1 MKIPNVSIAIT
12 KKWMYEMIKSRI
24 IDNDMGAVM
33 KVPLTGRGDIHGYTM
48 ILDIARLVLNLAT
61 NKEEEIV
68 KKVTVPEIDM
78 GILEMLAEDMGV
90 ARIAAHCAEH
100 LRDPDIEKCFVE
112 YYKSYVTPIYLSG
125 KL

>member
-1 MKIPNVSIAIT
+1 
-12 KKWMYEMIKSRI
+12 MIKSRI

-48 ILDIARLVLNLAT
+48 ILDIARLVLNPAT

-100 LRDPDIEKCFVE
+100 LRDPDIEKWFVE

-125 KL
+125 KSK